1 MFKKKSNQI
10 CWYYEFMLKD
20 EPGEKVL
27 TFSSA
32 RLEETHRVFSNKH
45 YIEFE
50 DDSLIETIINTIPIN
65 ECQKIIKNANQFVND
80 YLIHSSHKFYMSK
93 LLYYLSIKNMQTND

>member
-1 MFKKKSNQI
+1 
-10 CWYYEFMLKD
+10 MLKD
-20 EPGEKVL
+20 E
-27 TFSSA
+27 
-32 RLEETHRVFSNKH
+32 H

-65 ECQKIIKNANQFVND
+65 ECQRIIKNANQFVDN
-80 YLIHSSHKFYMSK
+80 YLKHTSQKMYMSK